1 MSATASP
8 AATAPVTRA
17 QVEDFLFHEAALL
30 DEWRLDEWYGLFEK
44 GATYEVPTTDRPN
57 EPSDRAQFY
66 VSDDYELIG
75 ARVKRLKSRHAHAE
89 NPHSRTRR
97 LITNVRVGEQSN
109 GTVPVKAAFLIY
121 KIRDGNVDSFV
132 GRYEHTLAVSGGGLK
147 FRKRRAVIELEVL
160 RPGGRLSFIL

>member
-1 MSATASP
+1 MTGA
-8 AATAPVTRA
+8 VTRA
-17 QVEDFLFHEAALL
+17 TVEDFLFHEAALL
-30 DEWRLDEWYGLFEK
+30 DEWRLDEWFALFEK

-57 EPSDRAQFY
+57 EDAERAQFY
-66 VSDDYELIG
+66 VSDDYELLA

-97 LITNVRVGEQSN
+97 LVTNVRIGEPTDSSL
-109 GTVPVKAAFLIY
+109 PVKAAFLVY

-132 GRYEHTLAVSGGGLK
+132 GRYEHVLAVNGEGLK
-147 FRKRRAVIELEVL
+147 FRKRRAVLELEVL

>member
-1 MSATASP
+1 VT
-8 AATAPVTRA
+8 VTRA
-17 QVEDFLFHEAALL
+17 EVEDFLFREAALL
-30 DEWRLDEWYGLFEK
+30 DEWRLDEWYTLFEQ

-57 EPSDRAQFY
+57 EDPAAAQFY

-75 ARVKRLKSRHAHAE
+75 ARVKRLKSKHAHAE

-97 LITNVRVGEQSN
+97 LITNVRLGEARD
-109 GTVPVKAAFLIY
+109 GALPVYAAFLIY

-132 GRYEHTLAVSGGGLK
+132 GRYEHTLSTANSSLR
-147 FRKRRAVIELEVL
+147 FRKRRAVLELEVL